1 MNFCLTIFDLKENRY
16 SINALLSALEKEILI
31 EEIPI
36 YFFKNKSAL
45 LKGVEELLEKFEK
58 IIIAFSFFTTQL
70 WDINDVIK
78 TLQKTFASKRK
89 KLILIAG
96 GPHPTGDIK
105 GVLNWGFDFVFT
117 GEAEK
122 SFSEFI
128 RTLKFRENFS
138 QVKGLA
144 YLNENK
150 EFIYTGKSEKINLNS
165 YPPFS
170 LKLNRLNPI
179 EITRGCPFGCYF
191 CQTPRIFGKKVRHRS
206 IENILKYVELLLERG
221 IKDFR
226 FITPNAFSYGS
237 IDGKTLN
244 LEALETLLKELHQ
257 LVNPMGGR
265 IFFGSFPSEVRPEH
279 VTEETV
285 NLVKKYANNDN
296 LVIGAQSGSDRI
308 LKLCKRGHTV
318 EDIYRAVK
326 LTIKAGLKAKVD
338 FIFGLPEE
346 KKEDIKET
354 IKVMED
360 LAKMGAIIHAHT
372 FMPLPQTPFVKKKP
386 GKIDLDLLKTINKL
400 LGKGLLFG
408 DWKIQEELAE
418 KIYRYFQT
426 GKIEECIKNSI

>member
-1 MNFCLTIFDLKENRY
+1 MNFCLSILDLKENRY
-16 SINALLSALEKEILI
+16 SINALLSTLEKENLI

-36 YFFKNKSAL
+36 YFFKDKSTL
-45 LKGVEELLEKFEK
+45 LKGIKELLEKFEK
-58 IIIAFSFFTTQL
+58 IILAFSFFTTQL
-70 WDINDVIK
+70 WEISEIIK
-78 TLQKTFASKRK
+78 TIQKTFSSKRK
-89 KLILIAG
+89 RLILIAG

-122 SFSEFI
+122 SFPKFI
-128 RTLKFRENFS
+128 KALKFNENFS
-138 QVKGLA
+138 QIKGLA

-150 EFIYTGKSEKINLNS
+150 EIIYTGKSEKIDLNL

-191 CQTPRIFGKKVRHRS
+191 CQTPRIFEKKVRHRS
-206 IENILKYVELLLERG
+206 IENILKYVELLLKRG

-237 IDGKTLN
+237 SDGKTLN
-244 LEALETLLKELHQ
+244 LEALETLLKELHH
-257 LVNPMGGR
+257 LINPKGGR

-285 NLVKKYANNDN
+285 SLVKKYANNDN
-296 LVIGAQSGSDRI
+296 LVIGAQSGSNRI

-318 EDIYRAVK
+318 EDVYRAVK
-326 LTIKAGLKAKVD
+326 LTLKAGLKAKVD
-338 FIFGLPEE
+338 FIFGLPNET
-346 KKEDIKET
+346 KEDVKET
-354 IKVMED
+354 IRVIED
-360 LAKMGAIIHAHT
+360 LTKMGAIIHAHT
-372 FMPLPQTPFVKKKP
+372 FMPLPQTPFAKKKP

-418 KIYRYFQT
+418 KIYRYVQK
-426 GKIEECIKNSI
+426 GNIGESY

>member
-1 MNFCLTIFDLKENRY
+1 MDFCLSIFDLKENRY
-16 SINALLSALEKEILI
+16 SINALLSALEKENLI

-36 YFFKNKSAL
+36 YFFKDESAL
-45 LKGVEELLEKFEK
+45 LKGIEELLEKFKK
-58 IIIAFSFFTTQL
+58 IILAFSFFTTQL
-70 WDINDVIK
+70 WDIKENIK
-78 TLQKTFASKRK
+78 TIQKIFSSRREN
-89 KLILIAG
+89 LILIAG

-122 SFSEFI
+122 SFPEFI
-128 RTLKFRENFS
+128 KALKFHGNFS
-138 QVKGLA
+138 QIKGLA

-150 EFIYTGKSEKINLNS
+150 ELIYTGKSEKIDLNF

-170 LKLNRLNPI
+170 LKLNRINPI
-179 EITRGCPFGCYF
+179 EITRGCSFGCYF
-191 CQTPRIFGKKVRHRS
+191 CQTPRIFGKKIRHRNV
-206 IENILKYVELLLERG
+206 ENILKYVELLLERG

-237 IDGKTLN
+237 SDGKTLN
-244 LEALETLLKELHQ
+244 LEALETLLKELYQ
-257 LVNPMGGR
+257 LVTPKGGR

-285 NLVKKYANNDN
+285 NFIKKYANNDN

-326 LTIKAGLKAKVD
+326 ITTKAGLKAKVD
-338 FIFGLPEE
+338 FIFGLPKET
-346 KKEDIKET
+346 KEDIKET
-354 IKVMED
+354 IKVIED
-360 LAKMGAIIHAHT
+360 LTKMGAIIHAHT

-386 GKIDLDLLKTINKL
+386 GKIDLDLLKIMNKL

-418 KIYRYFQT
+418 KIYRYFQR
-426 GKIEECIKNSI
+426 GNIKESY

>member
-1 MNFCLTIFDLKENRY
+1 MNFCLAIFDLKENRY
-16 SINALLSALEKEILI
+16 SINALLSALEKETLI

-36 YFFKNKSAL
+36 YFFKDKSAL

-96 GPHPTGDIK
+96 GPHPTGDVK

-128 RTLKFRENFS
+128 KALKFKENFS
-138 QVKGLA
+138 QIKGLA

-150 EFIYTGKSEKINLNS
+150 EFIYTGKSEKIDLNS

-179 EITRGCPFGCYF
+179 EITRSCPFGCYF

-237 IDGKTLN
+237 NDGKTLN

-257 LVNPMGGR
+257 LVNPREGR

-426 GKIEECIKNSI
+426 GKIEEYIKNSI